1 MNKFTKL
8 KSRGFTLIE
17 MTMVM
22 MIVGLLLAGLLPN
35 LYAQMESRRI
45 NETRKQLEEIKEA
58 LVGFVI
64 INGRLPCPADSL
76 IPTGQLNAG
85 KEAKTG
91 PACTNITNNRASGV
105 IPWAALGINETDAWG
120 RRFTYSIASYFADDF
135 GNNTYTYNTSSNPC
149 VPNPAPTQSSFALCS
164 PGNLVVAASAT
175 YTANITDNAPA
186 VIVSHGANGLGAYM
200 PNGGN
205 IPITGA
211 SSDEAS
217 NADNNNDFVY
227 HEATSNFDDQV
238 IWLSTNILFNRMVA
252 AGKLP

>member
-1 MNKFTKL
+1 MNKFTEL
-8 KSRGFTLIE
+8 TSRGFTLIE
-17 MTMVM
+17 MAMVM
-22 MIVGLLLAGLLPN
+22 MIVGLLLAGLVPTLS
-35 LYAQMESRRI
+35 AQMELRRI

-64 INGRLPCPADSL
+64 INGRLPCPADGL

-91 PACTNITNNRASGV
+91 TVCANITNNMANGV
-105 IPWAALGINETDAWG
+105 IPWAILGVNETDAWG
-120 RRFTYSIASYFADDF
+120 RRFTYRIASDFADDF
-135 GNNTYTYNTSSNPC
+135 NNPTYGNPC
-149 VPNPAPTQSSFALCS
+149 VPNPAPTQASFALCS
-164 PGNLVVAASAT
+164 TGNLVVAASFT
-175 YTANITDNAPA
+175 YTTGITNEAPA
-186 VIVSHGANGLGAYM
+186 VTVSHGENGLGAYT
-200 PNGGN
+200 PNGVK

-211 SSDEAS
+211 SSDEAA

-227 HEATSNFDDQV
+227 HEATSDFDDQV

>member
-1 MNKFTKL
+1 MNKFTEL

-17 MTMVM
+17 MAMVM

-35 LYAQMESRRI
+35 LSAQMESRRI

-58 LVGFVI
+58 LIGFVI
-64 INGRLPCPADSL
+64 INGRLPCPADGL

-91 PACTNITNNRASGV
+91 TVCANITANRASGV
-105 IPWAALGINETDAWG
+105 IPWATLGINETDAWG
-120 RRFTYSIASYFADDF
+120 RRFTYSIASDFADDL
-135 GNNTYTYNTSSNPC
+135 GTNSHGTGC
-149 VPNPAPTQSSFALCS
+149 APNPAPTQASFALCS
-164 PGNLVVAASAT
+164 TGNLSVGASAT
-175 YTANITDNAPA
+175 NTASITNQAPA

-200 PNGGN
+200 PNGVK
-205 IPITGA
+205 IPISGA

-217 NADNNNDFVY
+217 NENNNDDFVY
-227 HEATSNFDDQV
+227 HEATSDFDDQV
-238 IWLSTNILFNRMVA
+238 IWLSTNILSNRMVA